1 MRRKIVFLTGAGV
14 SAESGVPTFRDSGGL
29 WEGYDVE
36 DVASIGGWYRNPG
49 LMLDFYTERRRAML
63 SVEPNAAHRAI
74 ARLEE
79 WYDVVVITQNVDDLH
94 ERGGSTNVIH
104 LHGELS
110 KVCSSRDKE
119 TCVKVLPYDIPL
131 RLGDK
136 AEDGS
141 QLRPYI
147 VWFGEDVPN
156 FPLAMEEVS
165 EADIL
170 VVVGTSM
177 QVQPAASL
185 IYASHAA
192 EIFVIDPNI
201 PRGLDRTG
209 CSISVLQETATRGME
224 LLLDRL
230 AKS

>member
-104 LHGELS
+104 LHGELP

-156 FPLAMEEVS
+156 FPLAMKEVS

>member
-201 PRGLDRTG
+201 PRGLDRTD

>member
-131 RLGDK
+131 RLGNK

>member
-1 MRRKIVFLTGAGV
+1 MKIVVLTGAGM

-29 WEGYDVE
+29 WEGYNVE
-36 DVASIGGWYRNPG
+36 DVASIEGWYRNPQ
-49 LMLDFYTERRRAML
+49 LMLDFYNARRKDML
-63 SVEPNAAHRAI
+63 RVEPNAAHKAL
-74 ARLEE
+74 AKLEE
-79 WYDVVVITQNVDDLH
+79 KYEVVVITQNVDDLH

-119 TCVKVLPYDIPL
+119 RYVKTLPYDIPIEM
-131 RLGDK
+131 GDK

-156 FPLAMEEVS
+156 IMRAFDIVQ
-165 EADIL
+165 EADIFI
-170 VVVGTSM
+170 VIGTSM

-185 IYASHAA
+185 VMASRAKQNY
-192 EIFVIDPNI
+192 IIDPNTPKEI
-201 PRGLDRTG
+201 EELDSNIR
-209 CSISVLQETATRGME
+209 VLNTTATEGMKQ
-224 LLLDRL
+224 LLDIL
-230 AKS
+230 M

>member
-201 PRGLDRTG
+201 PRGLDRMG

>member
-1 MRRKIVFLTGAGV
+1 M
-14 SAESGVPTFRDSGGL
+14 
-29 WEGYDVE
+29 
-36 DVASIGGWYRNPG
+36 
-49 LMLDFYTERRRAML
+49 
-63 SVEPNAAHRAI
+63 
-74 ARLEE
+74 
-79 WYDVVVITQNVDDLH
+79 
-94 ERGGSTNVIH
+94 IH

>member
-1 MRRKIVFLTGAGV
+1 MKRKIVFLTGAGI
-14 SAESGVPTFRDSGGL
+14 SAESGVPTFRDAGGL

-49 LMLDFYTERRRAML
+49 LMLDFYTERRMAML

-79 WYDVVVITQNVDDLH
+79 WYDVVVVTQNVDDLH
-94 ERGGSTNVIH
+94 ERGGSTHVIH

-119 TCVKVLPYDIPL
+119 TCVKVLPYDVPL

-156 FPLAMEEVS
+156 FPRAMEEVAG
-165 EADIL
+165 ADIL

-185 IYASHAA
+185 VFASQAK
-192 EIFVIDPNI
+192 ENYVIDPNM
-201 PRGLDRTG
+201 PRKIGRLG
-209 CSISVLQETATRGME
+209 GNFQVLQETATKGME

>member
-136 AEDGS
+136 TEDGS

-185 IYASHAA
+185 IYASHAE

>member
-165 EADIL
+165 QADIL

-209 CSISVLQETATRGME
+209 CSICVLQETATRGME